1 MSDIVHLSYI
11 SVPWYRM
18 SGGRFM
24 LDLDSYLQGYGFLQ
38 CCLLVVCLL
47 FLLLKVSGTFN
58 PNSHGLSFC
67 LKTTGGGLPG
77 PPLLLCDLTIDY
89 HKLDT

>member
-38 CCLLVVCLL
+38 YCLLVICPSTLI
-47 FLLLKVSGTFN
+47 
-58 PNSHGLSFC
+58 LSAF
-67 LKTTGGGLPG
+67 
-77 PPLLLCDLTIDY
+77 
-89 HKLDT
+89 

>member
-24 LDLDSYLQGYGFLQ
+24 LVPRFLP
-38 CCLLVVCLL
+38 LRVWSFTILPI
-47 FLLLKVSGTFN
+47 GN
-58 PNSHGLSFC
+58 LSFNA
-67 LKTTGGGLPG
+67 KPKG
-77 PPLLLCDLTIDY
+77 Y
-89 HKLDT
+89 MSSF